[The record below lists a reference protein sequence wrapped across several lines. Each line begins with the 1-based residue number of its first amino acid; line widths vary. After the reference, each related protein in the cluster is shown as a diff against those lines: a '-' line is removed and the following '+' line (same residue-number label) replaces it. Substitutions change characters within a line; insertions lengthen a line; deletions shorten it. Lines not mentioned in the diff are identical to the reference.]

1 MPWSGV
7 APSQTF
13 SRTDGT
19 RTGSTTWQEADA
31 AGVDIVADDHDT
43 HDQDMADGINSCLK
57 KDGGNAAT
65 NNLPMGGFRHTNVG
79 AAQARTDY
87 ARFSDLQDGKGIYVP
102 TVGGTANAITLTT
115 GYSLSSYAAGQTF
128 RFVASATNTGA
139 ATVNIDGRGAKNIT
153 GPAGSALS
161 AGQILA
167 NALVEITYDGTQFQL
182 KTQAPAAIGVGS
194 IMAWP
199 TATIPAGCLECD
211 GSAVSRSTYAALFA
225 VIGTTYGNGDG
236 STTFNL
242 PDYRGYFLRGHDD
255 GEGNDP
261 DADDRTDRGDG
272 TTGDNVGTK
281 QADEVKGHTHGAG
294 TYSAD
299 SAGAHTHTM
308 RGTYAADGT
317 SAGGNTRFMRDS
329 DNDGHYTDSD
339 DIQSAG
345 SHTHTISGTSGSTGG
360 NETRPKN
367 IAVKWIIIA
376 TVAGAVAAS
385 NLSGP
390 TSSTDNA
397 VPKFDGTSGN
407 QVQNSGVT
415 IDDNNVVTLGS
426 LIGGVQELEGA
437 GAVNLTTLT
446 TKWTTTDADAGTLA
460 DGAEG
465 QIKCIVMVADGGNGT
480 LTPANFGNGSTIT
493 FNDAG
498 DSVML
503 QFLDGNWW
511 ILSNNGCT
519 VA

>member
-19 RTGSTTWQEADA
+19 RTGSQTWQEADA

-128 RFVASATNTGA
+128 RFVAAATNTGA

-153 GPAGSALS
+153 GPAGAALS

-199 TATIPAGCLECD
+199 TATIPAGCLECN
-211 GSAVSRSTYAALFA
+211 GQAVSRSEYAALFA
-225 VIGTTYGNGDG
+225 VIGTSYGNGDG
-236 STTFNL
+236 STTFNV

-255 GEGNDP
+255 GEGTDP
-261 DADDRTDRGDG
+261 DAASRTDRGDG
-272 TTGDNVGTK
+272 TTGDSVGTK
-281 QADEVKGHTHGAG
+281 QTDQLKAHTHGAG
-294 TYSAD
+294 SYAANS
-299 SAGAHTHTM
+299 SGAHTHNF
-308 RGTYAADGT
+308 TYSIAGADAASDPWVYQIHG
-317 SAGGNTRFMRDS
+317 SSHGNTV
-329 DNDGHYTDSD
+329 TT
-339 DIQSAG
+339 QSSGA
-345 SHTHTISGTSGSTGG
+345 HTHTISGTSSSTGG

-367 IAVKWIIIA
+367 IYVKWIIVA
-376 TVAGAVAAS
+376 TVSAAVAAS
-385 NLSGP
+385 NLNGP

-397 VPKFDGTSGN
+397 IPKFDGTSGN
-407 QVQNSGVT
+407 KVQNSGVT

-437 GAVNLTTLT
+437 GAINLTTLT

-511 ILSNNGCT
+511 LVSNNGCI